1 MAPKKPK
8 PLVEGED
15 LPEDY
20 YDTFQGRGQAEQD
33 REDLEKG
40 LLPSV
45 PNERREDTEGDGDE

>member
-1 MAPKKPK
+1 MATKRPK
-8 PLVEGED
+8 PSVGDED

-20 YDTFQGRGQAEQD
+20 YDTFHGRGQPEQD

-45 PNERREDTEGDGDE
+45 PNERQEDTDGDGDE